1 MLTGFPNQLRVYRM
15 CLLIASNFIFHE
27 PNCRSAGCQRI
38 QHDVQV
44 QSCWRRRRHPESGD
58 YFDVVGSSLTAPS
71 SARYYLSNGFLRPCP
86 YQACTTRQRQEA
98 TAAYIKS
105 CSPLSAGII
114 AMQQADDWPTAPLRC
129 AGTGRNGGGCCSR
142 VGCVAGDILTSPR

>member
-1 MLTGFPNQLRVYRM
+1 MLGADARQGTVNPAA
-15 CLLIASNFIFHE
+15 CD
-27 PNCRSAGCQRI
+27 AGM
-38 QHDVQV
+38 
-44 QSCWRRRRHPESGD
+44 
-58 YFDVVGSSLTAPS
+58 
-71 SARYYLSNGFLRPCP
+71 
-86 YQACTTRQRQEA
+86 QACTTRQRQEA